1 MTRASAV
8 RPDTRQVWDR
18 LDRVMDPELDEPI
31 TDMGFVEDVAIQDG
45 GVVEVAFRL
54 PTYWCSPNFAFLM
67 AEGIR
72 REVSALPWA
81 TDVRVRLE
89 DHMAADEMNAA
100 VNEGRDF
107 AEVFAGLTDG
117 EDLETLREKFDVK
130 AFQRRQ
136 EAVINALMDAGH
148 SPDDLARMTLAELQA
163 VETDDPEWDR
173 LRLRYV
179 DILTSRGVASGP
191 LDFALRT
198 HEGEPL
204 PTDGFRDYLNALRSV
219 RINMEFSGALC
230 RGLKQTR
237 YKQVETCDGEPTL
250 VDFML
255 DRVPGARPMT

>member
-1 MTRASAV
+1 
-8 RPDTRQVWDR
+8 
-18 LDRVMDPELDEPI
+18 
-31 TDMGFVEDVAIQDG
+31 
-45 GVVEVAFRL
+45 
-54 PTYWCSPNFAFLM
+54 
-67 AEGIR
+67 
-72 REVSALPWA
+72 
-81 TDVRVRLE
+81 
-89 DHMAADEMNAA
+89 MNAA

-117 EDLETLREKFDVK
+117 EDLEALREKFDVK

-148 SPDDLARMTLAELQA
+148 STDDLARMTLAELQT
-163 VETDDPEWDR
+163 VEIDDPEWDR

-198 HEGEPL
+198 HEGESL